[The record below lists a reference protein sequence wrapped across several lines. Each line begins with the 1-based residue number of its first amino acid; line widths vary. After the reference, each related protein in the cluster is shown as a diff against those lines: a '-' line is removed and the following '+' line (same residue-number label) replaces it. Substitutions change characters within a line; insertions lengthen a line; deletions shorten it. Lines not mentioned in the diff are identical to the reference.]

1 MVTVGPGAE
10 AAAKRRFLQERK
22 KNGKKGEGKGKFRT
36 KNWKGCGHGNQFRSS
51 VCIIESV
58 KWESEE
64 RRILAG
70 PEPFKAFVIV
80 VVGPISAAIDEERRD
95 QRFS

>member
-1 MVTVGPGAE
+1 
-10 AAAKRRFLQERK
+10 
-22 KNGKKGEGKGKFRT
+22 
-36 KNWKGCGHGNQFRSS
+36 
-51 VCIIESV
+51 V

-80 VVGPISAAIDEERRD
+80 VVVGPISAAIDEERPD